1 MDTNTQGKYCLPSSC
16 VVDIVDTPKDA
27 SLGISPNGKF
37 LSFWDNPPLKSIE
50 EVSQKEIK
58 VAGKRLSKYFTGS
71 LARFSFYTGV
81 SFKELPPLDENLK
94 VNNNDVSDSWE
105 AKSDVSEQQPHA
117 FRMQIASPVQPPN
130 NNDNSINNASGNTI
144 SIDTDVRVMLG
155 YKSWNKN
162 GDLIAFCRLYTQPK
176 DGSIP
181 GLRLFLANPSKKE
194 VVGPLD
200 ISADGLPLN
209 ASLCSPFRWINDRQL
224 LCSVATYAKTSFP
237 EPTTVPDG
245 PEVQEHNTTAKKKV
259 RTYQD
264 LIQTKYD
271 EELFNYIGTSHFV
284 LVSIM
289 YVKGKLKYKKKVVS
303 EPGLYCACT
312 VSPSSTFFKINRYTE
327 TSRMVP
333 YYRFAKEIN
342 IFKYDK
348 VNSSL
353 SFVKQVEKLEVADK
367 IPIAHNSCRTGKRF
381 SFWSEGHPAL
391 LISVKALD
399 GGDAN
404 KKNIKFRDVI
414 TYMSEKDLFQ
424 HEFELVKTEL
434 RWGGLDIF
442 ENGLIGILTESWWRT
457 KQKVKTLCYFEE
469 DPFTGNLKL
478 KTKRILIKG
487 SYEDKYNAVGRIM
500 YTTSK
505 HGSVTPIQVGKDG
518 MALMLS
524 NSTGSSSIG
533 NVPYLDILYLKEST
547 LNNGKKNNS
556 NNCNKPDKYQK
567 KKIQSPFYTRRIW
580 MSNHENKKLQRI
592 LKLIPSNPG
601 KSAYHRNPNKIRA
614 IVSSETTENP
624 ANIYLYD
631 IDLKNIN
638 AGVVDVGFCNSN
650 KYALTFRTNPYPSLK
665 GYEKKIIKYVRDYD
679 GLELNGTLFLP
690 PGYNVEDPKRKL
702 LPLLLWAYPREFKS
716 KSAAS
721 QLRTSPY
728 RFSRIY
734 PTSPLLWLS
743 LGYAVL
749 SGPAMPILSQDES
762 DATTANDTY
771 IPQLVSSARAA
782 VDHVCDTMKVGDRN
796 RISVGGH
803 SYGAFMTANL
813 LAHAK
818 GLFACG
824 IARSGAYNR
833 TLTPFGFQSEER
845 TLWEAPSIYN
855 AMSPFMN
862 VNSNMSP
869 LLLIHGDEDEN
880 SGTYP
885 DQSKRMF
892 SALRGKGVISK
903 LVLLPK
909 EGHGYR
915 ARESILHCLYETE
928 KWLDIHCANTK
939 VEKEEKNFEDSLNC
953 RRRKHRIQ
961 YFLLLVCGLG
971 IAAHRYY
978 RL

>member
-1 MDTNTQGKYCLPSSC
+1 MDTNIQGKYCLPSSC

-130 NNDNSINNASGNTI
+130 NNDNANNNASGNTI
-144 SIDTDVRVMLG
+144 STDTDVRVMLG

-303 EPGLYCACT
+303 EAGLYCACT

-367 IPIAHNSCRTGKRF
+367 I
-381 SFWSEGHPAL
+381 
-391 LISVKALD
+391 
-399 GGDAN
+399 
-404 KKNIKFRDVI
+404 
-414 TYMSEKDLFQ
+414 
-424 HEFELVKTEL
+424 
-434 RWGGLDIF
+434 
-442 ENGLIGILTESWWRT
+442 
-457 KQKVKTLCYFEE
+457 
-469 DPFTGNLKL
+469 
-478 KTKRILIKG
+478 
-487 SYEDKYNAVGRIM
+487 
-500 YTTSK
+500 
-505 HGSVTPIQVGKDG
+505 
-518 MALMLS
+518 
-524 NSTGSSSIG
+524 
-533 NVPYLDILYLKEST
+533 
-547 LNNGKKNNS
+547 
-556 NNCNKPDKYQK
+556 
-567 KKIQSPFYTRRIW
+567 
-580 MSNHENKKLQRI
+580 
-592 LKLIPSNPG
+592 
-601 KSAYHRNPNKIRA
+601 
-614 IVSSETTENP
+614 
-624 ANIYLYD
+624 
-631 IDLKNIN
+631 
-638 AGVVDVGFCNSN
+638 
-650 KYALTFRTNPYPSLK
+650 
-665 GYEKKIIKYVRDYD
+665 
-679 GLELNGTLFLP
+679 
-690 PGYNVEDPKRKL
+690 
-702 LPLLLWAYPREFKS
+702 
-716 KSAAS
+716 
-721 QLRTSPY
+721 
-728 RFSRIY
+728 
-734 PTSPLLWLS
+734 
-743 LGYAVL
+743 
-749 SGPAMPILSQDES
+749 
-762 DATTANDTY
+762 
-771 IPQLVSSARAA
+771 
-782 VDHVCDTMKVGDRN
+782 
-796 RISVGGH
+796 
-803 SYGAFMTANL
+803 
-813 LAHAK
+813 
-818 GLFACG
+818 
-824 IARSGAYNR
+824 
-833 TLTPFGFQSEER
+833 
-845 TLWEAPSIYN
+845 
-855 AMSPFMN
+855 
-862 VNSNMSP
+862 
-869 LLLIHGDEDEN
+869 
-880 SGTYP
+880 
-885 DQSKRMF
+885 
-892 SALRGKGVISK
+892 
-903 LVLLPK
+903 
-909 EGHGYR
+909 
-915 ARESILHCLYETE
+915 
-928 KWLDIHCANTK
+928 
-939 VEKEEKNFEDSLNC
+939 
-953 RRRKHRIQ
+953 
-961 YFLLLVCGLG
+961 LLV
-971 IAAHRYY
+971 
-978 RL
+978 